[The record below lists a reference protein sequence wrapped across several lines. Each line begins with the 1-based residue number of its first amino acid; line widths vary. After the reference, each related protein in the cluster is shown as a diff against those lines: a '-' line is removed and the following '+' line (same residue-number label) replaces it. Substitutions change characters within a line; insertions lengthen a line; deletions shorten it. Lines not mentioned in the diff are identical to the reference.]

1 MIRHNQC
8 ILVYI
13 FTILFISFFSMTAID
28 DHGVE
33 ASPLDIVIVLCS
45 DCSGRGN
52 CNFTTIQISET
63 EQFKRV
69 SCDCRTG
76 YTGFLCSFFFR
87 TPVKK
92 MYFMFFHKYKKRL
105 FHLTLIFLVI
115 RRFFSY
121 YKVKT
126 VNVR

>member
-1 MIRHNQC
+1 
-8 ILVYI
+8 
-13 FTILFISFFSMTAID
+13 MTAID

-92 MYFMFFHKYKKRL
+92 MYFMFFHKYKKKIIS
-105 FHLTLIFLVI
+105 FDIDFSGYKA
-115 RRFFSY
+115 FFFI
-121 YKVKT
+121 K
-126 VNVR
+126 R